1 VIAPAIGA
9 GRPSLLADR
18 LGAECAEAGSGQG
31 SYVRESFE
39 VATADMKLQLEVA
52 IGDLSERANSNF

>member
-1 VIAPAIGA
+1 M
-9 GRPSLLADR
+9 LADR
-18 LGAECAEAGSGQG
+18 LGADCADAGSGQG

-52 IGDLSERANSNF
+52 GRSLSGRANSDF